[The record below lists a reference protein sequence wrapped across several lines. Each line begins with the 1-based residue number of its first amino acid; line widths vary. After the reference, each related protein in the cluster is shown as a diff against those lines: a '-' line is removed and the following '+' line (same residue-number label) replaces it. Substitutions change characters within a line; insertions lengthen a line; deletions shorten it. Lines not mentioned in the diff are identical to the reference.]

1 MEFVVVLKGSKDYSF
16 INVEEYGYVTSYAPR
31 LSTGDHHHFV
41 WLRAESEMTIN
52 LPVAPHL
59 EKGPLDV
66 TVELNCQITKVTQ
79 ALTIE
84 IMPEG
89 KLS

>member
-1 MEFVVVLKGSKDYSF
+1 MILMGSDDYSF

-31 LSTGDHHHFV
+31 LSSGDHHHFV
-41 WLRAESEMTIN
+41 WLRAESEIAVN
-52 LPVAPHL
+52 LPIAPHI

-66 TVELNCQITKVTQ
+66 VVELSCEIVKVNQ
-79 ALTIE
+79 ELTIE

-89 KLS
+89 MK